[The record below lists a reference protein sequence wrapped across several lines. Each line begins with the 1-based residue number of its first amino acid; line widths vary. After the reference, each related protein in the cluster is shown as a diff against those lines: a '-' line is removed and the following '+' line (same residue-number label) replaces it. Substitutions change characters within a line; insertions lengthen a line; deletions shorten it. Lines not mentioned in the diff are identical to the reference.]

1 MSTTKTRI
9 NGDNEFANCC
19 GTEAKDWEEMMGHCP
34 LANLKK
40 DSKVAFLGVM
50 TTAGLVFVI
59 AVAGWAMGVLAFFRT
74 F

>member
-1 MSTTKTRI
+1 MSTTKNRI
-9 NGDNEFANCC
+9 SGDNEFASCC
-19 GTEAKDWEEMMGHCP
+19 GPEARDREEMMGHCP

-40 DSKVAFLGVM
+40 GSKVAFVGVM

-59 AVAGWAMGVLAFFRT
+59 AGTGWAMGVLAFFRT